1 MCVVTR
7 SGHLECRHALNWGRD
22 HGYVSYG
29 FCSDSFVAWHWM
41 ADHISGVARIASGQP
56 GSIAARIYSKVHRA
70 SRPHLDRAGDQRHR
84 QTRARSDGEEEDMRK
99 ERKMPKRREFGSSS
113 ATERSSSSYHERSHH
128 RQSHSPHRYEY
139 RHDNSHRS
147 QESQESVTTNKYFA
161 FHHSASPRRAKSGL
175 QSQVMTW
182 NTAKQHWLLQ
192 ATLHCLQVDTWI

>member
-1 MCVVTR
+1 
-7 SGHLECRHALNWGRD
+7 
-22 HGYVSYG
+22 
-29 FCSDSFVAWHWM
+29 M

-70 SRPHLDRAGDQRHR
+70 SRPHLARVGDQRHR

-99 ERKMPKRREFGSSS
+99 EKKMPKRREFGSSPV
-113 ATERSSSSYHERSHH
+113 TERSSSSYHERGHH

-175 QSQVMTW
+175 QSQVMT
-182 NTAKQHWLLQ
+182 
-192 ATLHCLQVDTWI
+192 